1 MSWLFYRL
9 REHSEECILQN
20 PVLALNG
27 IVSYLGRTEDNRN
40 VVRGLGIRVS
50 ALLGTLGMLIGEENL
65 RAEETIDE
73 IEGYREIIKEN
84 IEYDSLLLAHP
95 YDQEMVEGIFDLILE
110 TVLSKNGEIT
120 IAGDVYPKNLVK
132 SKFLKLNYSH
142 VEYVIN
148 CLGKNTTKVRNIK
161 SYLLASLFNAG
172 STISSYYR
180 AEVNHDMPQYAG

>member
-9 REHSEECILQN
+9 IEHSEECILQN

-161 SYLLASLFNAG
+161 SLKMRQIKNCTNHFGTKLNLTLLETGIILG
-172 STISSYYR
+172 L
-180 AEVNHDMPQYAG
+180 

>member
-132 SKFLKLNYSH
+132 SRPCRIMKTY
-142 VEYVIN
+142 
-148 CLGKNTTKVRNIK
+148 
-161 SYLLASLFNAG
+161 
-172 STISSYYR
+172 
-180 AEVNHDMPQYAG
+180 